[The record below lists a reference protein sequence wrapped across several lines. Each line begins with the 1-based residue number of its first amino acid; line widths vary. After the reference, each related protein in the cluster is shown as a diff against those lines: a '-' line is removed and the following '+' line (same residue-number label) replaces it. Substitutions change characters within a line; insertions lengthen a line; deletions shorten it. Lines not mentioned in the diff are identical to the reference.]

1 MSFGQKINAA
11 VRLLEAEKK
20 LPPGLRAAPCCRSPK
35 KSDISSIGTPPVG
48 LSFWLHRSRRPRNFE
63 LQGATALARYARARE
78 ALGPTLVLLR
88 SQYVEAAPLP
98 CREYVDKA

>member
-35 KSDISSIGTPPVG
+35 SLTS
-48 LSFWLHRSRRPRNFE
+48 HRSAPRRSGLVFGFIDLAGRGILNCRAQQR
-63 LQGATALARYARARE
+63 LHATRAHARPSAR
-78 ALGPTLVLLR
+78 R
-88 SQYVEAAPLP
+88 SCY
-98 CREYVDKA
+98 